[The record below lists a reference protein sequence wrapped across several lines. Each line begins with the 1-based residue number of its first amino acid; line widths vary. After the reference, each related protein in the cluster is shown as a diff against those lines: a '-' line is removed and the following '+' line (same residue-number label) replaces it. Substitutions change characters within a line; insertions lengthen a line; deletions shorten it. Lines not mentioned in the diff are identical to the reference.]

1 MFRKKKNVGYFYV
14 YIHTTVNLQRILGQR
29 METSGK
35 TKLFPIVGDPVDGV
49 VSPPAINAW
58 LSARNIDAKMVP
70 MNIPAQSIDAFWDLL
85 RTSETFLG
93 CSVTY
98 PHKQAAFAQVDTR
111 TDRAARL
118 GALNTVRRNHDGS
131 LSGDATDGIALVQ
144 AITDKLA
151 SLAGRTAHVIGA
163 GGGAGLAIV
172 DAFCE
177 AGITGLVVDDMDA
190 AKQVKAIELIAEY
203 WPDVSVSIDQR
214 ADILV
219 DATPNGKSV
228 NATSLFTEDTIKKCE
243 VVCDI
248 AGNLRTSQLLTTSE
262 HVGKTIIEAQEMGQ
276 GQVEAQMEFLF
287 HPSEISD
294 AF

>member
-118 GALNTVRRNHDGS
+118 GALNTVRRNPNGS

-144 AITDKLA
+144 AITNKLA